1 MALSDITLQ
10 LAGESGEGVISGGDL
25 FTSGAARAGYWGLTF
40 RTYPA
45 EIKGGPC
52 MFQVRIGSSR
62 IRSIGNQTD
71 LLICFN
77 QEGFDLQHETVGES
91 GIIIADAESCK
102 VTDEFLSRSYEVPF
116 SALAEEAGGS
126 RRGKNMV
133 VVGAVCGLLDIDT
146 AALEDSILKRYAHKG
161 DVGEANIASLKAGE
175 AHARANL
182 PDVCNVQRP
191 GEPERERIL
200 LSGNQAIVAGALHA
214 GLTYYAGY
222 PITPAS
228 DILESLAAR
237 LPRFGGVAIQT
248 EDEIAALASV
258 LGASFAGSKAMTAT
272 SGPGL
277 SLMSELVGLAGT
289 AEIPAVIIDA
299 MRAGPSTGMP
309 TKTEQSDLNHAVY
322 GSHGEAPRVVIA
334 PTTVDDCL
342 TCTVEAF
349 NAAEKYQVP
358 VILLSDQSLSHR
370 LETVD
375 RPDLS
380 TIEVEERIT
389 PATAA
394 AGTSSNGSINTTNGA
409 SHGVA
414 NAAGEVTEPVDR
426 YKRYTLTEDGISPM
440 SIPGAPGAYVST
452 GIEHDEL
459 GHPGYTPELHVS
471 MQAKRWGK
479 LDPLAAN
486 SRITVSGP
494 EKAAIGIL
502 GWGSTE
508 GAAIEASE
516 ILRERGIS
524 AATFYPRIVWPM
536 PAGRIKA
543 WAEGMDTIVVPEV
556 NLMGQFAR
564 MVRADCEIPV
574 ISQTQITGLPF
585 TAKDIA
591 DFCEQ
596 SVKSAAGAVA

>member
-1 MALSDITLQ
+1 MALPDITLQ
-10 LAGESGEGVISGGDL
+10 LAGESGEGVISGGDI

-52 MFQVRIGSSR
+52 MFQVRIGAQR

-77 QEGFDLQHETVGES
+77 QEGFDLQHDTLGDA
-91 GIIIADAESCK
+91 GIVIVDAESAK
-102 VTDEFLSRSYEVPF
+102 VTDEFKDRSYEAPF
-116 SALAEEAGGS
+116 SQIAEAAGGS
-126 RRGKNMV
+126 RRGKNMA
-133 VVGAVCGLLDIDT
+133 VVGLVCGLLDIDT
-146 AALEDSILKRYAHKG
+146 AQLEALILKRYAHKG

-175 AHARANL
+175 KFARENL
-182 PDVCNVQRP
+182 PDVCNVQKP
-191 GEPERERIL
+191 TEPERERIL

-237 LPRFGGVAIQT
+237 LPKFGGVAIQT

-258 LGASFAGSKAMTAT
+258 LGASFTGAKAMTAT

-299 MRAGPSTGMP
+299 QRAGPSTGMP

-342 TCTVEAF
+342 NCTVEAF
-349 NAAEKYQVP
+349 NAAEVYQVP

-375 RPDLS
+375 RPDLAKIAVEDRATYGS
-380 TIEVEERIT
+380 TN
-389 PATAA
+389 
-394 AGTSSNGSINTTNGA
+394 GSSNGAATERYQRYELNDS
-409 SHGVA
+409 GV
-414 NAAGEVTEPVDR
+414 
-426 YKRYTLTEDGISPM
+426 SPM
-440 SIPGAPGAYVST
+440 AIPGAPGAYVST

-459 GHPGYTPELHVS
+459 GHPGYTPELHQAMQHKRYSKLEPLKQQSRVTQTGPE
-471 MQAKRWGK
+471 QAK
-479 LDPLAAN
+479 
-486 SRITVSGP
+486 V
-494 EKAAIGIL
+494 GIL

-508 GAAIEASE
+508 GAAVEAAE
-516 ILRERGIS
+516 MLRDDGIS
-524 AATFYPRIVWPM
+524 AATFYPRVVWPL
-536 PAGRIKA
+536 PDERIKE
-543 WAEGMDTIVVPEV
+543 WAAHMETIFIPEV
-556 NLMGQFAR
+556 NLTGQFAR
-564 MVRADCEIPV
+564 IVRAECEIRV

-585 TAKDIA
+585 TAKEIA
-591 DFCEQ
+591 DFIKQ
-596 SVKSAAGAVA
+596 NIKVTAKAVA

>member
-1 MALSDITLQ
+1 
-10 LAGESGEGVISGGDL
+10 LAGESGEGVISGGDI
-25 FTSGAARAGYWGLTF
+25 FTAGAARAGYWGLTF

-52 MFQVRIGSSR
+52 MFQVRIGAER

-77 QEGFDLQHETVGES
+77 QEGFDLQHETVGPE

-102 VTDEFLSRSYEVPF
+102 VTEEFAGRSYEVGF
-116 SALAEEAGGS
+116 SQLAEEAGGS

-133 VVGAVCGLLDIDT
+133 IVGLVCGLLDIDSSQIE
-146 AALEDSILKRYAHKG
+146 ALILKRYAHKG
-161 DVGEANIASLKAGE
+161 DVGEANINSLKTGQRYAQE
-175 AHARANL
+175 NL
-182 PDVCNVQRP
+182 PDVCNVVKP
-191 GEPERERIL
+191 DEPERERIL
-200 LSGNQAIVAGALHA
+200 LSGNQAIVAGALHS
-214 GLTYYAGY
+214 GLSYYAGY

-237 LPRFGGVAIQT
+237 LPRMDGVAIQT

-258 LGASFAGSKAMTAT
+258 LGASFTGAKAMTAT

-277 SLMSELVGLAGT
+277 SLMAELIGLAGT

-299 MRAGPSTGMP
+299 QRAGPSTGMP
-309 TKTEQSDLNHAVY
+309 TKTEQSDLNQAVY

-349 NAAEKYQVP
+349 NAAEGYQVP

-380 TIEVEERIT
+380 KHPVEDR
-389 PATAA
+389 ARA
-394 AGTSSNGSINTTNGA
+394 NGNGD
-409 SHGVA
+409 S
-414 NAAGEVTEPVDR
+414 R
-426 YKRYTLTEDGISPM
+426 YQRYELTESGVSPM
-440 SIPGAPGAYVST
+440 AIPGGPGAYVST

-459 GHPGYTPELHVS
+459 GHPGYTPELHKA
-471 MQAKRWGK
+471 MQDKRFKK
-479 LDPLAAN
+479 LEPLAEK
-486 SRITVSGP
+486 SRVTVSGP
-494 EKAAIGIL
+494 EQARVGIL

-508 GAAIEASE
+508 GASIEAAE
-516 ILRERGIS
+516 ILRSRGIS
-524 AATFYPRIVWPM
+524 AATFYPRIIM
-536 PAGRIKA
+536 PLPVRRIRD
-543 WAEGMDTIVVPEV
+543 WAEGMEQIYVPEV
-556 NLMGQFAR
+556 NYTGQFAR
-564 MVRADCEIPV
+564 MERADCGLDV
-574 ISQTQITGLPF
+574 VSQTQITGYPF
-585 TAKDIA
+585 TAAQIA
-591 DFCEQ
+591 DFIQQQVEER
-596 SVKSAAGAVA
+596 SPARAGAAF

>member
-1 MALSDITLQ
+1 MALPDITLQ
-10 LAGESGEGVISGGDL
+10 LAGESGEGVISGGDI

-52 MFQVRIGSSR
+52 MFQVRIGAER

-77 QEGFDLQHETVGES
+77 QEGFDLQHHEVGPE
-91 GIIIADAESCK
+91 GIVILDAESAK
-102 VTDEFLSRSYEVPF
+102 ATDEFAGRSFEVPF
-116 SALAEEAGGS
+116 SQLAEEAGGS

-133 VVGAVCGLLDIDT
+133 VVGAVCGLLDIDVT
-146 AALEDSILKRYAHKG
+146 QLEQLILKRYAHKG
-161 DVGEANIASLKAGE
+161 DVGEANIKSLSAGE
-175 AHARANL
+175 SYARENL
-182 PDVCNVQRP
+182 PDVCNVVKP

-214 GLTYYAGY
+214 GLSYYAGY

-237 LPRFGGVAIQT
+237 LPRMGGVAIQT

-258 LGASFAGSKAMTAT
+258 LGASFTGAKAMTAT

-277 SLMSELVGLAGT
+277 SLMAELIGLAGA
-289 AEIPAVIIDA
+289 AELPAVIIDA

-309 TKTEQSDLNHAVY
+309 TKTEQSDLNQAVY
-322 GSHGEAPRVVIA
+322 GAHGESPRVVIA

-349 NAAEKYQVP
+349 NAAETYQVP

-380 TIEVEERIT
+380 TIPVEDRLR
-389 PATAA
+389 ADV
-394 AGTSSNGSINTTNGA
+394 NA
-409 SHGVA
+409 SVFDDSDGRYRRYLVDESGV
-414 NAAGEVTEPVDR
+414 
-426 YKRYTLTEDGISPM
+426 SPM
-440 SIPGAPGAYVST
+440 AIPGTPGAYVST
-452 GIEHDEL
+452 GIEHDEM
-459 GHPGYTPELHVS
+459 GHPGYTGELHQT
-471 MQAKRWGK
+471 MQDKRFKK
-479 LDPLAAN
+479 LDPL
-486 SRITVSGP
+486 RELGRVTVTGP
-494 EKAAIGIL
+494 ERAKVGIL

-508 GAAIEASE
+508 GASVEAAE
-516 ILRERGIS
+516 ILRDRGIS
-524 AATFYPRIVWPM
+524 AATFYPRIISPLPVN
-536 PAGRIKA
+536 RIKE
-543 WAEGMDTIVVPEV
+543 WAEGMDIIVVPEV
-556 NLMGQFAR
+556 NYTGQFAR
-564 MVRADCEIPV
+564 MVRADCGIEV
-574 ISQTQITGLPF
+574 ISETQITGRPF
-585 TAKDIA
+585 TAAMIA
-591 DFCEQ
+591 DFIEQ
-596 SVKSAAGAVA
+596 QVPATATAAA

>member
-1 MALSDITLQ
+1 MALKDITLQ
-10 LAGESGEGVISGGDL
+10 LAGESGEGVISGGDIL
-25 FTSGAARAGYWGLTF
+25 TAGAARAGYWGLTF

-52 MFQVRIGSSR
+52 MFQVRIGAER

-71 LLICFN
+71 LLVCFN
-77 QEGFDLQHETVGES
+77 QEGFDLQHGTVGAE

-102 VTDEFLSRSYEVPF
+102 VSDEFAGRSYEVAF
-116 SALAEEAGGS
+116 SQLAEEAGGS

-133 VVGAVCGLLDIDT
+133 IVGMVCGLLDVDT
-146 AALEDSILKRYAHKG
+146 TQIEQLILKRYAHKG
-161 DVGEANIASLKAGE
+161 DVGEANINSLRAGRD
-175 AHARANL
+175 HARDNL
-182 PDVCNVQRP
+182 PDVCNVVKP
-191 GEPERERIL
+191 TEPERERIL

-237 LPRFGGVAIQT
+237 LPKMNGVTIQT

-258 LGASFAGSKAMTAT
+258 LGASFTGAKAMTAT

-277 SLMSELVGLAGT
+277 SLMAELIGLAGT
-289 AEIPAVIIDA
+289 AEIPSVIIDA
-299 MRAGPSTGMP
+299 QRAGPSTGMP
-309 TKTEQSDLNHAVY
+309 TKTEQSDLNQAVY

-342 TCTVEAF
+342 ACTVEAF
-349 NAAEKYQVP
+349 NAAETYQVP

-380 TIEVEERIT
+380 KHPVENRVKPSGNGDERYQ
-389 PATAA
+389 
-394 AGTSSNGSINTTNGA
+394 
-409 SHGVA
+409 
-414 NAAGEVTEPVDR
+414 R
-426 YKRYTLTEDGISPM
+426 YELTESGVSPM
-440 SIPGAPGAYVST
+440 SAPGAPGAYVST

-459 GHPGYTPELHVS
+459 GHPGYTPELHKS
-471 MQAKRWGK
+471 MQDKRFKK
-479 LDPLAAN
+479 LDPLAEL
-486 SRITVSGP
+486 SRVTVSGP
-494 EKAAIGIL
+494 EQAKVGIL

-508 GAAIEASE
+508 GAAVEAAE

-524 AATFYPRIVWPM
+524 AATFYPRVLAPL
-536 PAGRIKA
+536 PVRRITE
-543 WAEGMDTIVVPEV
+543 WAEGMEKVFVPEV
-556 NLMGQFAR
+556 NYTGQFAR
-564 MVRADCEIPV
+564 MVRADCGIEV
-574 ISQTQITGLPF
+574 VSQTQITGYPY
-585 TAKDIA
+585 TAVEIA
-591 DFCEQ
+591 DFIEAE
-596 SVKSAAGAVA
+596 VGARATAGAPA